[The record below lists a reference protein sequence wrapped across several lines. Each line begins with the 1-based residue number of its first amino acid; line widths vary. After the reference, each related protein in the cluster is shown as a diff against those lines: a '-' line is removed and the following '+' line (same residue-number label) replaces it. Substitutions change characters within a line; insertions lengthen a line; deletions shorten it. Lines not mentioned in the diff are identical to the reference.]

1 MSMHRTQQSL
11 ADLKINE
18 AKLRELTAV
27 ADTVIA
33 NESTA
38 NGSDLATTQALANAL
53 KTKLNALLTALR
65 AKGIID

>member
-1 MSMHRTQQSL
+1 MSMHRTQQALS
-11 ADLKINE
+11 DLKINE
-18 AKLRELTAV
+18 GKLRELTAV
-27 ADTVIA
+27 ADTTIA